1 MRETYGYI
9 RVSAKDQ
16 NIRRQLDA
24 LKPYEIPQD
33 NLYIEKQSGKDFV
46 RPMYRR
52 LMKRIQPGD
61 LLILKSIDRL
71 GRNYTEILEQWR
83 ILTHE
88 KQVDVVVVDFP
99 LLDTRTGNG
108 NLTGKFVADITSQV
122 LAYVAQAEREN
133 IRQRQAEGIAAAQ
146 RRGVRFGP
154 VKAELPSDFD
164 RVYKDW
170 QAGRMT
176 EDEVL
181 ELCKM
186 KRSTF
191 YARLAEFRNEHYP
204 LEEIL
209 RSFDEEE

>member
-1 MRETYGYI
+1 M
-9 RVSAKDQ
+9 
-16 NIRRQLDA
+16 
-24 LKPYEIPQD
+24 
-33 NLYIEKQSGKDFV
+33 
-46 RPMYRR
+46 
-52 LMKRIQPGD
+52 
-61 LLILKSIDRL
+61 
-71 GRNYTEILEQWR
+71 
-83 ILTHE
+83 
-88 KQVDVVVVDFP
+88 
-99 LLDTRTGNG
+99 
-108 NLTGKFVADITSQV
+108 
-122 LAYVAQAEREN
+122 
-133 IRQRQAEGIAAAQ
+133 RQAEGIAAAQ